1 MIFHEPC
8 VSKMTLIQLEDSSK
22 KLANLVNDRFDEF
35 YQTFPKGY
43 MNFAKGSRSTELYE
57 AYNVFLSHY
66 PGFTDL
72 YKAVVNTIKNKVHN
86 YHDYALAGWV
96 NVYNKGGY
104 LNWHKHG
111 PENVVHDGRWHG
123 YVAVNAEPSKTLYKD
138 NDNNIT
144 EIENQNG
151 FITLSPAGFYHR
163 TTEWEKDNPRITI
176 AFDVIKREQIDPL
189 LINRWIP
196 IL

>member
-1 MIFHEPC
+1 
-8 VSKMTLIQLEDSSK
+8 
-22 KLANLVNDRFDEF
+22 
-35 YQTFPKGY
+35 
-43 MNFAKGSRSTELYE
+43 
-57 AYNVFLSHY
+57 
-66 PGFTDL
+66 
-72 YKAVVNTIKNKVHN
+72 
-86 YHDYALAGWV
+86 
-96 NVYNKGGY
+96 
-104 LNWHKHG
+104 
-111 PENVVHDGRWHG
+111 VHDGRWHG
-123 YVAVNAEPSKTLYKD
+123 YVAVNAEPSKTIYKD

-163 TTEWEKDNPRITI
+163 TTEWEKDSPRITI